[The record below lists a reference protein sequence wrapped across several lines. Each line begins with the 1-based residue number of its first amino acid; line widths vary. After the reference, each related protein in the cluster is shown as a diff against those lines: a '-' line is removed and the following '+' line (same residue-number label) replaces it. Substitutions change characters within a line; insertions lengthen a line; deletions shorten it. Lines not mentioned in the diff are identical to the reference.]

1 MNIIE
6 IKNLRKS
13 YKEVLAVDDISF
25 SVKEGELFAF
35 LGLNGAGKSTTINIM
50 CGALDRD
57 SGDVYIGGYNTL
69 TDMQKIKSELGVV
82 FQNSILDN
90 NLSVYDNL
98 YTRSVLYGMN
108 KSEFESSLE
117 YLAEKLEFKDI
128 LHRNLNKLSGGQKRR
143 VDIARALIHRPK
155 LLILDEPTTGLD
167 PKTRALVWNLINDM
181 RVNSRLTV
189 LLTTHYMEEA
199 AEADN
204 VVIIDSGKIVANDTP
219 NNLKNKYAV
228 DKVLLYSYDE
238 KLIADLDKS
247 GIKYTITHDIVS
259 IVVASTNEAKD
270 FIVKYAKY
278 ISDFEVIKGDMDSVF
293 LNITGKELKEY

>member
-98 YTRSVLYGMN
+98 YTRSVLYGMS
-108 KSEFESSLE
+108 KSEFESSLK

-228 DKVLLYSYDE
+228 DEVLLYLYDK
-238 KLIADLDKS
+238 KLIEDLDKS
-247 GIKYTITHDIVS
+247 GIKYTITHDILS
-259 IVVASTNEAKD
+259 IVVTSTNEAKD